1 MGLSDTL
8 STATETLSQES
19 IPHALIGGFA
29 LAAYGVARATQD
41 IDLLVDGSDK
51 GKIKTL
57 MINCGFTVIHESEEV
72 LQLGGIGQLDILF
85 ANRNATQEMLKNAGH
100 IGQFPVP
107 VVLLEDL
114 IGLKIQAY
122 VNDPKRIF
130 QDKAD
135 ILALLQNNPNA
146 NYKVIKD
153 YADIF
158 DQWPAIEEIK
168 EKL

>member
-1 MGLSDTL
+1 MSLKDTL
-8 STATETLSQES
+8 STATDLLSKES

-51 GKIKTL
+51 ANVKGIFTASK
-57 MINCGFTVIHESEEV
+57 FTVVFESEEV
-72 LQLGGIGQLDILF
+72 LQLGGFGQLDLLF
-85 ANRNATQEMLKNAGH
+85 ANREATRGMLKNAKR

-122 VNDPKRIF
+122 VNDPKREF

-135 ILALLQNNPNA
+135 ILSLLQNNSGA
-146 NYKVIKD
+146 DYTKIKE
-153 YADIF
+153 YADLF
-158 DQWPAIEEIK
+158 DQWHAIEEIRG
-168 EKL
+168 KL